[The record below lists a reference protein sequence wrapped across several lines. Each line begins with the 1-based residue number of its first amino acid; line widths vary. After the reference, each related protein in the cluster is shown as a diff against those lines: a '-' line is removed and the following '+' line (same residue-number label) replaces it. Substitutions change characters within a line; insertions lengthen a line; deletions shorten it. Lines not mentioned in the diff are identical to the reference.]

1 MKMRFAVAAAAAA
14 SLLAGQALAADTVLR
29 ASLSGAYE
37 KPSRADPR
45 GSGRVKVTI
54 KDEKQVCWDLQTKDL
69 PGATAAHIHRGG
81 PNEAGSVA
89 VALTPPD
96 SNGHSQGC
104 ARVTAGVG
112 RDLAADPRGY
122 YVNVHTPAFPAGAI
136 RGQLGN

>member
-29 ASLSGAYE
+29 ASMSGANE
-37 KPSRADPR
+37 KPTPADPK
-45 GSGRVKVTI
+45 GSGRVKVTV

-81 PNEAGSVA
+81 PNDSGGVA

-96 SNGHSQGC
+96 GNGHSSGC
-104 ARVTAGVG
+104 ATVSGQVAG
-112 RDLAADPRGY
+112 DLAANPGGY

-136 RGQLGN
+136 RGQLGK